1 MKLNQALS
9 KQVTVII
16 LVMMIISACVPSDQ
30 EENLFETTELSEISS
45 IILTDTF
52 TSTNTAITTNTPTIS
67 PSPTITLTATKTSSP
82 TITSTATQSPTPTYQ
97 FPQVEV
103 NVEAA
108 HCRYGASK
116 AYLHAADLYKGDK
129 GEVHGRFLY
138 SNWLYIK
145 WDKLDYRCWVSP
157 YVVDVYGDISIINY
171 TDHNIHRIPTT
182 LYPPPQNVRAT
193 RKGDMVTIF
202 WDRVPMTEDDD
213 RGYLIDAWVCQEG
226 AFIWWAVS
234 FEDQFTTSYSVKD
247 QEGCVGTSSGVIY
260 TVEKHGYTDP
270 TTIPWPSH

>member
-1 MKLNQALS
+1 MKLIHPLS
-9 KQVTVII
+9 KQIFALI
-16 LVMMIISACVPSDQ
+16 LGILILSACVPFGHDQ
-30 EENLFETTELSEISS
+30 KALAITDSGEISMSS
-45 IILTDTF
+45 ITDTR
-52 TSTNTAITTNTPTIS
+52 TPTNTTSPSQTPTFT
-67 PSPTITLTATKTSSP
+67 PSPTITLTATKTSTS
-82 TITSTATQSPTPTYQ
+82 TITRTPTQSPTPTFQ

-145 WDKLDYRCWVSP
+145 WDKLNYRCWVSP
-157 YVVDVYGDISIINY
+157 YVVDVYGDISMINY
-171 TDHNIHRIPTT
+171 TDHNLHRIYAT
-182 LYPPPQNVRAT
+182 LYRAPENVRAT
-193 RKGDMVTIF
+193 RQGDMVTIF

-234 FEDQFTTSYSVKD
+234 FTDQYTTSYSVKD

-270 TTIPWPSH
+270 ATIPWPSH